1 MWVVEGRKV
10 CREAHKQEE
19 RSQDE
24 TGRPMHS
31 MEFRKWVDRG
41 WAFSSSPSFSY
52 VFFSIHPRLTLVT
65 LRASAWLPV
74 MMMPQLELAT
84 QEVLQKG
91 KGEIISSTPEPT
103 SRRVMAEDRRTSV
116 GMIPLASQKRPDW

>member
-52 VFFSIHPRLTLVT
+52 VFFLDPPPFDARH
-65 LRASAWLPV
+65 
-74 MMMPQLELAT
+74 T
-84 QEVLQKG
+84 QG
-91 KGEIISSTPEPT
+91 KC
-103 SRRVMAEDRRTSV
+103 
-116 GMIPLASQKRPDW
+116 LASCDDDAPVRTRDPRSAAER